1 MGKDLIINRL
11 IMKIINGKSFNVHY
25 AKRMRAAWIL
35 AEKQYLK
42 LTKEEKQK
50 IIEEEDVSR
59 KNGTRDGT

>member
-11 IMKIINGKSFNVHY
+11 IMKIINDKSFNIHY